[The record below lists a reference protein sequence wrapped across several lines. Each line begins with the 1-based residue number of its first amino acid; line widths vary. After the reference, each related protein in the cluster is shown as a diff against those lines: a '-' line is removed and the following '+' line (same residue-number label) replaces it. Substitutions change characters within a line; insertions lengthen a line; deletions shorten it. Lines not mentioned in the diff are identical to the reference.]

1 MKKLVA
7 LVLALTMS
15 VSMFACGSKDTAGDT
30 ADNGSNTTTE
40 NGGDT
45 TATATDGSVL
55 SVCLASEPDSIDP
68 ALNSTVDGAT
78 MIAHLFSGLATW
90 KQDESGKLII
100 APDAA
105 EELVEGV
112 PNEDGTITYTYT
124 LRDGLTWS
132 DGEPVTAGDFVFA
145 WNRAA
150 SVDLAADY
158 GYMFEV
164 VDGYADIWE
173 TDADGNFV
181 NPDAT
186 LNVQAP
192 NDKTIVVTL
201 ATPVSYWNELLAFPT
216 YYPVREDVVSDES
229 WATDPSTYV
238 SNGAYT
244 LTGWEHNS
252 VITLTKNEHYV
263 DADKITMPQI
273 DFYLSDDTNNMLT
286 NFENGS
292 WQLIDSVPNNEIANL
307 QANYPDE
314 YFVEGQIGTYY
325 VCWNINED
333 ILPEGSGLTGVE
345 AENAKAE
352 IRNAISLLFDRNY
365 IVESVAQGGQVPA
378 SSFVAMGI
386 TNPDGSQFYETAGG
400 NDYPGYFDVSA
411 EAYTSNWDTAM
422 ETLKKYYD
430 FDESTGMF
438 TNFPSMTYLYNT
450 DDSHKAIGEYLSGV
464 LAGVGITLNLE
475 NQEWNTFLN
484 TRKDGG
490 YSIARNGWLAD
501 YNDPISFL
509 DMWISGSG
517 NNDVQYGKGDHAAV
531 AAYSLD
537 LTPYGI
543 DYKVENATWAETYD
557 VLISEIKSC
566 TDNDTRYEMMHLAED
581 MVMET
586 GCIVPLYFYTDIYM
600 LDSSVKGFYSNPLGY
615 KYFMYCTIE
624 G

>member
-1 MKKLVA
+1 MKKFVA

-15 VSMFACGSKDTAGDT
+15 VSMFACGIKDTTGDT
-30 ADNGSNTTTE
+30 ADNGSATTE
-40 NGGDT
+40 NNGSTAT
-45 TATATDGSVL
+45 TADGSVL
-55 SVCLASEPDSIDP
+55 SVCLASEPDTIDP

-78 MIAHLFSGLATW
+78 MVAHLFSGLATW
-90 KQDESGKLII
+90 EQAEDGTLQIV
-100 APDAA
+100 ADAA

-112 PNEDGTITYTYT
+112 PNEDGTVTYTYT

-132 DGEPVTAGDFVFA
+132 DGEPVTADDFVFA

-164 VDGYADIWE
+164 VDGYDEIWE
-173 TDADGNFV
+173 TDTDGNFV
-181 NPDAT
+181 NPDAK

-192 NDKTIVVTL
+192 DEKTIVVTL
-201 ATPVSYWNELLAFPT
+201 ANAVSYWNELLAFPT
-216 YYPVREDVVSDES
+216 YYPVREDVVANEA

-238 SNGAYT
+238 SNGPYT

-263 DADKITMPQI
+263 DADLITMPQI
-273 DFYLSDDTNNMLT
+273 DFYLSDDNNNMLT

-292 WQLIDSVPNNEIANL
+292 WQLIDDVPTNEIANL
-307 QANYPDE
+307 QATYPDE
-314 YFVEGQIGTYY
+314 YFVTGQLGTYY

-333 ILPEGSGLTGVE
+333 ILPEGSGLTGAE

-365 IVESVAQGGQVPA
+365 IVESVAQGGQKPA
-378 SSFVAMGI
+378 SSFVAMGV
-386 TNPDGSQFYETAGG
+386 TNPDGTEFYETAGG
-400 NDYPGYFDVSA
+400 NDYPGYYDVSP
-411 EAYTSNWDTAM
+411 EAYESNFASAI

-430 FDESTGMF
+430 FDESTQQF
-438 TNFPSMTYLYNT
+438 TNFPALTYLYNT
-450 DDSHKAIGEYLSGV
+450 GDSHKAIGEYLASA
-464 LAGVGITLNLE
+464 LSGVGITLNLE

-509 DMWISGSG
+509 DMWTSGSG

-531 AAYSLD
+531 AGYSLD

-543 DYKVENATWAETYD
+543 DYKAENATWAETYD
-557 VLISEIKSC
+557 VLISNIKSC
-566 TDNDTRYEMMHLAED
+566 TDNEVRYEMMHLAED
-581 MVMET
+581 MLMET

>member
-15 VSMFACGSKDTAGDT
+15 VSMFACSSKDTTGDT
-30 ADNGSNTTTE
+30 ANNGSTTTTPE

-45 TATATDGSVL
+45 TTATDGSVL

-90 KQDESGKLII
+90 KQDESGKLVI

-192 NDKTIVVTL
+192 DDKTIVVTL

-509 DMWISGSG
+509 DVWISGSG

>member
-1 MKKLVA
+1 M
-7 LVLALTMS
+7 
-15 VSMFACGSKDTAGDT
+15 
-30 ADNGSNTTTE
+30 
-40 NGGDT
+40 
-45 TATATDGSVL
+45 L

-192 NDKTIVVTL
+192 DDKTIVVTL

>member
-1 MKKLVA
+1 MKKFLA
-7 LVLALTMS
+7 LVLALTMTL
-15 VSMFACGSKDTAGDT
+15 SMFACGSKDSSNGDTTNSGDT
-30 ADNGSNTTTE
+30 ANT
-40 NGGDT
+40 GDT
-45 TATATDGSVL
+45 TTTADGSVL
-55 SVCLASEPDSIDP
+55 SVCLASEPDTIDP
-68 ALNSTVDGAT
+68 ALNSAVDGAT
-78 MIAHLFSGLATW
+78 MVAHLFSGLATW
-90 KQDESGKLII
+90 EQDENGNLQIV
-100 APDAA
+100 ADAA

-112 PNEDGTITYTYT
+112 PNEDGTVTYTYT

-132 DGEPVTAGDFVFA
+132 DGKPVTAGDFVFA

-150 SVDLAADY
+150 STSLAADY

-181 NPDAT
+181 NPDAK

-192 NDKTIVVTL
+192 DEKTIVVTL
-201 ATPVSYWNELLAFPT
+201 SNAVSYWNELLAFPT
-216 YYPVREDVVSDES
+216 YYPVREDVVANEA

-238 SNGAYT
+238 SNGPYT
-244 LTGWEHNS
+244 LTSWEHNS
-252 VITLTKNEHYV
+252 VITLTKNDHYV
-263 DADKITMPQI
+263 DADLITMPQI
-273 DFYLSDDTNNMLT
+273 DFYLSDDANNMLT
-286 NFENGS
+286 NFQNGS
-292 WQLIDSVPNNEIANL
+292 WQLIDDVPTNEIANL
-307 QANYPDE
+307 QTQYPDE
-314 YFVEGQIGTYY
+314 YFVTGQLGTYY

-333 ILPEGSGLTGVE
+333 ILPADSGLTGAE
-345 AENAKAE
+345 AEAAKAE
-352 IRNAISLLFDRNY
+352 IRNAISLMFDRNY
-365 IVESVAQGGQVPA
+365 LVDSVAQGGQKPA

-386 TNPDGSQFYETAGG
+386 TNPDGTQFYETAGG
-400 NDYPGYFDVSA
+400 NDFPGYYDVSA
-411 EAYTSNWDTAM
+411 EAYESNYASAI

-430 FDESTGMF
+430 FDESTQQF
-438 TNFPSMTYLYNT
+438 TNFPAITYLYNT
-450 DDSHKAIGEYLSGV
+450 GDSHKAIGEYLASA

-484 TRKDGG
+484 SRKDGA

-509 DMWISGSG
+509 DMWTTASG
-517 NNDVQYGKGDHAAV
+517 NNDVQFGKGDHAAV
-531 AAYSLD
+531 AAYNLD

-557 VLISEIKSC
+557 VLIQNIKSC
-566 TDNDTRYEMMHLAED
+566 TDNEMRYEMMHLAED
-581 MVMET
+581 MLMDT

-615 KYFMYCTIE
+615 KYFMYTTIE

>member
-1 MKKLVA
+1 MKKFVA

-15 VSMFACGSKDTAGDT
+15 VSMFACSSKDTTGDT
-30 ADNGSNTTTE
+30 ANNGSTTTTPE

-45 TATATDGSVL
+45 TTATDGSVL

-90 KQDESGKLII
+90 KQDESGKLVI

-173 TDADGNFV
+173 TDEGGNFV

-192 NDKTIVVTL
+192 DDKTLVVTL
-201 ATPVSYWNELLAFPT
+201 STPVSYWNELLAFPT
-216 YYPVREDVVSDES
+216 YYPVREDVVADES

-238 SNGAYT
+238 SNGAYS

-292 WQLIDSVPNNEIANL
+292 WQLIDSVPNNEMANL

-386 TNPDGSQFYETAGG
+386 TNADGSQFYETAGG

-509 DMWISGSG
+509 DMWTSGSG

-531 AAYSLD
+531 AGYSLD

-566 TDNDTRYEMMHLAED
+566 TDNNTRYDLMHLAED
-581 MVMET
+581 MIMET

>member
-1 MKKLVA
+1 MKKFVA

-15 VSMFACGSKDTAGDT
+15 VSMFACSSKDTTGDT
-30 ADNGSNTTTE
+30 ANNGSTTTTPE

-45 TATATDGSVL
+45 TTATDGSVL

-90 KQDESGKLII
+90 KQDESGKLVI

-173 TDADGNFV
+173 TDEGGNFV

-192 NDKTIVVTL
+192 DDKTLVVTL
-201 ATPVSYWNELLAFPT
+201 STPVSYWNELLAFPT
-216 YYPVREDVVSDES
+216 YYPVREDVVADES

-238 SNGAYT
+238 SNGAYS

-386 TNPDGSQFYETAGG
+386 TNADGSQFYETAGG

-509 DMWISGSG
+509 DMWTSGSG

-531 AAYSLD
+531 AGYSLD

-566 TDNDTRYEMMHLAED
+566 TDNNTRYDLMHLAED
-581 MVMET
+581 MIMET